1 MTQMQLIQHI
11 SAFDKHIKVVKLRRT
26 LIEQPFSL
34 RELVDLTF
42 YTDKAIALK
51 ASRLLETMLLKF
63 PKNYA
68 DDIAYL
74 VEHVADVNCMGC
86 KKHYAKVIMHI
97 TSPDVPKEV
106 RDVVKDIN
114 FDQVVELCLTWLADP
129 KMLTR
134 VRASA
139 AEALFNLRHRYPW
152 IAEALSAKL
161 EAMIP
166 GATPMLKARANF
178 ILSYLH
184 CED

>member
-63 PKNYA
+63 PKNYTE
-68 DDIAYL
+68 DIAYL
-74 VEHVADVNCMGC
+74 VGHVADVNCMGC

-106 RDVVKDIN
+106 REVVKDIN

-161 EAMIP
+161 EAMVP

>member
-11 SAFDKHIKVVKLRRT
+11 SAFDKHIKIVKLRRT

-42 YTDKAIALK
+42 YPDKAIALK
-51 ASRLLETMLLKF
+51 ASRLLETMLVKF
-63 PKNYA
+63 PKNYV

-74 VEHVADVNCMGC
+74 VAHVADVNCMGC

-106 RDVVKDIN
+106 RDVVKDID
-114 FDQVVELCLTWLADP
+114 FDKVVELCLAWLADP

-139 AEALFNLRHRYPW
+139 SEALFNLRHRYPW
-152 IAEALSAKL
+152 IAEALSAQL
-161 EAMIP
+161 EAMVP
-166 GATPMLKARANF
+166 TATPMLQARGNF
-178 ILSYLH
+178 ILSFLH
-184 CED
+184 PED

>member
-11 SAFDKHIKVVKLRRT
+11 SAFDKHIKIVKLRSK

-42 YTDKAIALK
+42 YPDKAIALK

-68 DDIAYL
+68 QDIGYL
-74 VEHVADVNCMGC
+74 LEHVTEVNCMGC

-106 RDVVKDIN
+106 RTVVKEID
-114 FDQVVELCLTWLADP
+114 FDKVVELCLDWMTDP

-152 IAEALSAKL
+152 IAEALSAHL
-161 EAMIP
+161 ESMMP
-166 GATPMLKARANF
+166 CATPMLLARGNY

-184 CED
+184 CE

>member
-11 SAFDKHIKVVKLRRT
+11 SSFDKHIKIVKLRRT

-42 YTDKAIALK
+42 YGDKAISLK
-51 ASRLLETMLLKF
+51 ASRLLETMLLRF
-63 PKNYA
+63 PKNYV
-68 DDIAYL
+68 DDIPYL
-74 VEHVADVNCMGC
+74 VAHVADVDCMGC

-106 RDVVKDIN
+106 RDAVKGID
-114 FDQVVELCLTWLADP
+114 FDKVVELCLAWLTDP

-152 IAEALSAKL
+152 IAEALSACL
-161 EAMIP
+161 EATVP
-166 GATPMLKARANF
+166 GATTMLKARGNF